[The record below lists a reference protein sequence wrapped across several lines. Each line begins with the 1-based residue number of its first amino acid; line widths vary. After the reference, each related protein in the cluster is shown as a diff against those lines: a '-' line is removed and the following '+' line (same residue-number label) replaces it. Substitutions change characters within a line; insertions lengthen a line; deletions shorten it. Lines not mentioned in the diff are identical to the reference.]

1 MAASWQQQGL
11 IEAPVERIWALL
23 EDPARYPEWAADAVE
38 TTGMPTQIHRGS
50 TFEQTGPGPFG
61 RQMTTTYMVEE
72 LDDLR
77 EIKLRCQR
85 TGYYSHWRLT
95 EAQGQTFTD
104 VEIGIEPI
112 GLLGRVIG
120 VAMTKNEMRKIADES
135 LDGLR
140 RASAE

>member
-1 MAASWQQQGL
+1 
-11 IEAPVERIWALL
+11 
-23 EDPARYPEWAADAVE
+23 
-38 TTGMPTQIHRGS
+38 
-50 TFEQTGPGPFG
+50 
-61 RQMTTTYMVEE
+61 MTTTYEVEE
-72 LDDLR
+72 LEDLR

-104 VEIGIEPI
+104 VAIGVEPI
-112 GLLGRVIG
+112 GLLGRVVG

-140 RASAE
+140 RASAS

>member
-1 MAASWQQQGL
+1 
-11 IEAPVERIWALL
+11 
-23 EDPARYPEWAADAVE
+23 
-38 TTGMPTQIHRGS
+38 MPTQIHRGS

-112 GLLGRVIG
+112 GLLGRMIG